1 MDQLDIS
8 TINQLIS
15 TGGLIFIAIFISL
28 FYSRIYKKK
37 VKFRK
42 EIVYLKDII
51 YLKKVIDKYKAENLA
66 NNVNQNYITYRS
78 EVAEELGYKA
88 MQFNLV
94 LVSNKRAVRLWTN
107 LGFNTVGK
115 IPKAFDHPK
124 IGYVDALIMHKWL

>member
-1 MDQLDIS
+1 MDQLEIS

-15 TGGLIFIAIFISL
+15 TGGLIFIAIFVTF

-88 MQFNLV
+88 SNQSDYSKIRERLEV
-94 LVSNKRAVRLWTN
+94 LQKHDRN
-107 LGFNTVGK
+107 LGYLLENISK
-115 IPKAFDHPK
+115 N
-124 IGYVDALIMHKWL
+124 

>member
-15 TGGLIFIAIFISL
+15 TGGLIFTAIFITF

-51 YLKKVIDKYKAENLA
+51 YLKKVIDKYKAENLT

-88 MQFNLV
+88 SRESDYSKIKERLEV
-94 LVSNKRAVRLWTN
+94 LQKHDQN
-107 LGFNTVGK
+107 LGYLLENISK
-115 IPKAFDHPK
+115 N
-124 IGYVDALIMHKWL
+124 